1 MPATVD
7 RDRWLGPDDPLPT
20 TRRTA
25 ASAVGALLVVE
36 LLAVAAYLH
45 VTDTGVLAPR
55 YTLYPFVWINVAA
68 WVLLRRP
75 RVPGSTGRR
84 LAAAGLSVQY
94 FFLLAYA
101 GGLVGFGAPGLD
113 AGVRV
118 AWLSPGWGPVLVYA
132 GDLLT
137 VSLIP
142 FETVGYAALAVLV
155 YTVLLTGAR
164 SAFASVLGLA
174 ACVGCLWPV
183 GAAALAALGGVA
195 SPLATVVPGV
205 AYDVSTLLFV
215 VTAGV
220 LHWAARRTA

>member
-1 MPATVD
+1 MAASVE
-7 RDRWLGPDDPLPT
+7 RGRRLLPDTAVPT

-25 ASAVGALLVVE
+25 AGAIGALLVVE
-36 LLAVAAYLH
+36 LLAVAVYLR

-75 RVPGSTGRR
+75 RVTASTGRR
-84 LAAAGLSVQY
+84 VAAAGLSVQY
-94 FFLLAYA
+94 FLLLAYA
-101 GGLVGFGAPGLD
+101 GGLLGVGGPGLD
-113 AGVRV
+113 PGVRV
-118 AWLSPGWGPVLVYA
+118 AWLSPGWGPVLIYA
-132 GDLLT
+132 GDAVT
-137 VSLIP
+137 VSLVP

-174 ACVGCLWPV
+174 ACVGCLWPL
-183 GAAALAALGGVA
+183 GAAALAAIGGLA
-195 SPLATVVPGV
+195 SPLATVVPGL
-205 AYDVSTLLFV
+205 AYDVSTALFV
-215 VTAGV
+215 LTAGV